1 MNKKQNKFYILYD
14 IITWSEK
21 DKKHFLLVQIY
32 EDSVLMIFDNKP
44 ESSYHDSIKR
54 VKLTI
59 DNIKRLEQNKSISDV
74 SFGTEI
80 KVEVIN
86 NKLKVYE

>member
-1 MNKKQNKFYILYD
+1 
-14 IITWSEK
+14 
-21 DKKHFLLVQIY
+21 
-32 EDSVLMIFDNKP
+32 MIFDNKP